1 MNDFIEVLKYLT
13 PLIVLLIAVLLILKH
28 FSDKEKSKQKYDI
41 IKSNN
46 KLITPIRLQAYER
59 IILLLE
65 RIKPDAVA
73 LRVQKSNFTATQM
86 QILMLETIR
95 KEFNHNLSQQ
105 IYVSEETWAAIVN
118 AKEQIT
124 RLINLTGTKMLKES
138 KAGEFTRALIEM
150 YNDFETKPIENTIR
164 LVKYEAINFFG
175 M

>member
-1 MNDFIEVLKYLT
+1 MNDFIEVLKYLM

-28 FSDKEKSKQKYDI
+28 FSDKEKTKQRYDI
-41 IKSNN
+41 ILANN

-59 IILLLE
+59 VILLLE

-73 LRVQKSNFTATQM
+73 LRVQKSNFTAIQM

-105 IYVSEETWAAIVN
+105 IYLSEETWSAIVN

-124 RLINLTGTKMLKES
+124 RLINLTGTEMSKES
-138 KAGEFTRALIEM
+138 KSAEFTRALIEM
-150 YNDFETKPIENTIR
+150 YNDFETKPIENTLRI
-164 LVKYEAINFFG
+164 VKKEALNFFG

>member
-1 MNDFIEVLKYLT
+1 MTDFIEVLKYSA

-28 FSDKEKSKQKYDI
+28 FSDKEKTKQKFDLI
-41 IKSNN
+41 RMNN
-46 KLITPIRLQAYER
+46 KLITPVRIQAYER

-73 LRVQKSNFTATQM
+73 LRVQKTNFTATQM

-105 IYVSEETWAAIVN
+105 IYLTDETWSAIVN
-118 AKEQIT
+118 AKEQVS
-124 RLINLTGTKMLKES
+124 RLINLTGTNMSKES

-164 LVKYEAINFFG
+164 LVKKEAINFFG